1 MLPSFSPVKDNFL
14 SFLWPLFFEYSD
26 LSGILITYNTDIWVI
41 LSVFLIF
48 LILYHVCLLYSQ
60 LWEDV
65 LYHN

>member
-1 MLPSFSPVKDNFL
+1 MLPSFFPVKDNFR
-14 SFLWPLFFEYSD
+14 SFLWPLFFECSD
-26 LSGILITYNTDIWVI
+26 LSGILVTYNTDIWVI

>member
-1 MLPSFSPVKDNFL
+1 MLPSLFPVKDNFR

-26 LSGILITYNTDIWVI
+26 LSGILVTYNTDIWVI